1 MKQKTLVLLLLL
13 VGVMVSSTIVGG
25 TTSKKDDSVVIVV
38 QHDDFNPNRPRNPI
52 EVEIEAYYNA
62 ASSAVELILNSE
74 SEVVSVTI
82 DNVSST
88 ENYYFEVPGMGS
100 NLLPI
105 SSSSGYWK
113 LTILFE
119 DGDIYWG
126 SFTI

>member
-52 EVEIEAYYNA
+52 EVEIETYYNA
-62 ASSAVELILNSE
+62 AS